1 MGVRTKR
8 FKDWELVF
16 LGTLKHK
23 EGQEE
28 GQVNRGQSAPGRNPA
43 IPREREVRFI
53 SDVGRSLSCVIL
65 KGLISLQA
73 TAAGPGRKFHIPVPS
88 QGPWLLLE
96 ESELFLPAAHFSDFQ
111 SSVLK
116 GVGEGLGEALCSHLP
131 AVSLTKT
138 WLRRK
143 VQLNSNSN
151 RKVT

>member
-1 MGVRTKR
+1 M
-8 FKDWELVF
+8 
-16 LGTLKHK
+16 GTLKHK

-28 GQVNRGQSAPGRNPA
+28 NSTEVNPGQSAPARSPA
-43 IPREREVRFI
+43 IPREHEVRFV
-53 SDVGRSLSCVIL
+53 SDVGRGLSCVIL

-96 ESELFLPAAHFSDFQ
+96 ESELFLPDTHFSDFQ

-116 GVGEGLGEALCSHLP
+116 GVGEGLGEALCSHLL

-138 WLRRK
+138 WLKRK